1 MTVWISDSENSRFF
15 RPRYVSTQLFN
26 LTHTLVLFQIII
38 ITMFTIVSRLICFF
52 SYQIWSVDEDECAEN
67 THNCDSNSYCKNAP
81 GSFHCHCKHG
91 FSRDK
96 SSSCSGRN
104 IMLLCN
110 QRHLIFFRYTPAVF
124 FFISMMHHFG

>member
-1 MTVWISDSENSRFF
+1 
-15 RPRYVSTQLFN
+15 
-26 LTHTLVLFQIII
+26 
-38 ITMFTIVSRLICFF
+38 MFTIVSRLICFF

-110 QRHLIFFRYTPAVF
+110 QRHLIFLDTPKLFSFSFPCCIILDKCSISLFSISVWYASSTF
-124 FFISMMHHFG
+124 FQFSFSIHIFP